1 MVRHHVPRRPP
12 SAGNS
17 QRVADFRDTLG
28 VNTGVSDYK
37 APYVTNNAAD
47 TVTALQ
53 FMGITHIRDRMPG
66 DGGFALA
73 NFWPKFPAAGINL
86 DCQLTT
92 TATNTLN
99 VSNLIAALKTMIAL
113 GSGFVET
120 IEHPNEP
127 FTVAYTYNGVTNPTG
142 TNATSPGFEN
152 IADFCAAMMTALAA
166 DGTIAPL
173 NLPVL
178 STSVA
183 QENSFIDTGLEFLT
197 VQRSGCYEASG
208 TVLASAINLHIYPK
222 YGNVTLQSVDATH
235 DNLAIWLGQSFGN
248 PTFPSNYA
256 GYSSTQLVPLPKYIS
271 EWGNNTATPAVG
283 SNNRVTP
290 VIQGKNNLTAWLNA
304 FVEGYKRILLFELF
318 DNPGA
323 SGIDEQSYGQFDSSH
338 VAKASATFFHNF
350 NSIVAD
356 AGGTAK
362 TFAPGFLSV
371 TFSGLPATG
380 ASLLLQASNGTFFI
394 IVWNNVNNWNFGT
407 AAALVISS
415 TNVTVTL
422 AGSHTI
428 NVYDPTIGTTAQQ
441 TVTGSSV
448 VISLTDYAQ
457 IITVV

>member
-1 MVRHHVPRRPP
+1 MAASVAKRRPTG
-12 SAGNS
+12 SNA
-17 QRVADFRDTLG
+17 QRVGDFRDTLG

-37 APYVTNNAAD
+37 SPYVTNNAAD

-66 DGGFALA
+66 DAGFALA
-73 NFWPKFPAAGINL
+73 NFWPKFPAAGIHA
-86 DCQLTT
+86 DIQLTT
-92 TATNTLN
+92 TNTNVLN
-99 VSNLIAALKTMIAL
+99 VANLITSLKSMIAL
-113 GSGFVET
+113 GTGFVET

-127 FTVAYTYNGVTNPTG
+127 FTVSYTYNGVANPTG
-142 TNATSPGFEN
+142 SNSTSPGFEN

-166 DGTIAPL
+166 DGTIGPL

-197 VQRSGCYEASG
+197 VQRTGCYKANG
-208 TVLASAINLHIYPK
+208 TVLASAVNLHIYPK
-222 YGNVTLQSVDATH
+222 YGNVTVQSVDATH
-235 DNLAIWLGQSFGN
+235 DNLQLWLIKSFGN
-248 PTFPSNYA
+248 PTSPSNFV
-256 GYSSTQLVPLPKYIS
+256 GYSTAQLVPLPKYIS

-290 VIQGKNNLTAWLNA
+290 TIQGKNNITAWLNA
-304 FVEGYKRILLFELF
+304 FIEGYNRFMLFELF

-323 SGIDEQSYGQFDSSH
+323 PGVDEQSYGQFNSSH
-338 VAKASATFFHNF
+338 VAKSSATMFHNF
-350 NSIVAD
+350 NTIVTD

-362 TFAPGFLSV
+362 TFTPGFLSV

-407 AAALVISS
+407 AAALTITL

-422 AGSHTI
+422 TASHTI
-428 NVYDPTIGTTAQQ
+428 KVYDPTIGTAAQQ

-448 VISLTDYAQ
+448 VIPLTDYAQ
-457 IITVV
+457 IMTVI